1 MLGADFTTN
10 EVRLADLLKAVN
22 EGSLQLPDFQRPW
35 VWDDERIR
43 SLIASISV
51 SFPIN
56 AIMTLENGG
65 DVAFKPRVIEGASLD
80 DPPVPDTLLLDGQQ
94 RLTSLYQA
102 LFTKSPVR
110 TRDTRGK
117 ILHRHYYIDM
127 NLALSDEG
135 ERDEWI
141 FGVPADR
148 QIRRL
153 RDIELDLSTPEQEYE
168 QALFPLDQIFDAASW
183 RREFNRYHKH
193 ADELVDLYDRFEAE
207 VIERFK
213 KYQVPVIQMAKSTT
227 KEAVCLVFEKV
238 NTGGVTLTVFELV
251 TASFAADSFQL
262 RENWE
267 QRRDRM
273 REKFGILA
281 SVQGD
286 QFLQAVT
293 LLATLE
299 RRRRAVSQNP
309 GAERQPA
316 VGCRRREIL
325 QLSLAEYKRWADAI
339 ENGFIEAARFLRRQ
353 HVFKS
358 QDVPYQTQLVPLAA
372 IFADLG
378 HHASAD
384 SVQQNIAK
392 WYWCGVL
399 GEMYGSA
406 VESTFARDL
415 VEVVNWIRSQ
425 GGEPSTIR
433 DAGFQANRLLTLRT
447 RNSAAYK
454 GIHALLMR
462 EGSLDFRTAE
472 PLVFQVVDEESV
484 DIHHVFPQKWC
495 NESKPPIPPA
505 KYNSIIN
512 KTAISAHT
520 NRMIGGRA
528 PSAYLIR
535 LEEEIAPE
543 RLSAV
548 LRSHLIGEEPLRDDD
563 FWQFFSLRAER
574 LLNLIERAMGKQIS
588 RDDAAFSAGAPVEE
602 YDDSPADFAM
612 AAGS

>member
-1 MLGADFTTN
+1 MKESTVLGADFTTN
-10 EVRLADLLKAVN
+10 EVLLDDLLKAVN
-22 EGSLQLPDFQRPW
+22 EGTLQLPDFQRPW
-35 VWDDERIR
+35 RWDDERIR

-65 DVAFKPRVIEGASLD
+65 NVTFKPRLIEGASLD
-80 DPPVPDTLLLDGQQ
+80 QPPIPDTLLLDGQQ

-102 LFTKSPVR
+102 LFTKFPVR
-110 TRDTRGK
+110 TRDLRGK
-117 ILHRHYYIDM
+117 VLHRHYYINM
-127 NLALSDEG
+127 ELALSDTG

-141 FGVPADR
+141 FGVPEDR
-148 QIRRL
+148 QLRRL
-153 RDIELDLSTPEQEYE
+153 REIQLDLSSPELEY
-168 QALFPLDQIFDAASW
+168 QQKMFPLDQIFDAASW
-183 RREFNRYHKH
+183 RRAFNRYHGQ
-193 ADELVDLYDRFEAE
+193 ADDKADLFDRFEEE

-213 KYQVPVIQMAKSTT
+213 KYQVPVIQLAKNTS

-251 TASFAADSFQL
+251 TASFAAENFQL
-262 RENWE
+262 REDWE

-273 REKFGILA
+273 REKFAILS

-293 LLATLE
+293 LMATLE
-299 RRRRAVSQNP
+299 RRRSAISTNP
-309 GAERQPA
+309 DAERHPA

-325 QLSLAEYKRWADAI
+325 QLSLAEYERWAEAV
-339 ENGFIEAARFLRRQ
+339 ESGFIEAARFLRRQ
-353 HVFKS
+353 HVFKA
-358 QDVPYQTQLVPLAA
+358 QDIPYQTQLVPLAA

-378 HHASAD
+378 QQASAD
-384 SVQQNIAK
+384 SVQQNIAR

-399 GEMYGSA
+399 GEMYAGA
-406 VESTFARDL
+406 VETIFARDL
-415 VEVVNWIRSQ
+415 LEVVNWIATQ

-472 PLVFQVVDEESV
+472 PLVFQVFDEESV
-484 DIHHVFPQKWC
+484 DIHHIFPQKWC
-495 NESKPPIPPA
+495 TESKPPIPPSRF
-505 KYNSIIN
+505 NSIIN

-528 PSAYLIR
+528 PSEYLKR
-535 LEEEIAPE
+535 LEAEIDSA
-543 RLSAV
+543 RLSEV
-548 LRSHLIGEEPLRDDD
+548 LPSHLIPESKLRNDD
-563 FWQFFSLRAER
+563 FWGFFEKRAGSLLR
-574 LLNLIERAMGKQIS
+574 LIEGAMNKPVTPDPG
-588 RDDAAFSAGAPVEE
+588 AFRPDTEVEE
-602 YDDSPADFAM
+602 YEDEPEQ
-612 AAGS
+612 

>member
-10 EVRLADLLKAVN
+10 EVLLDDLLKAVN
-22 EGSLQLPDFQRPW
+22 EGALQLPDFQRPW
-35 VWDDERIR
+35 RWDDERIR

-65 DVAFKPRVIEGASLD
+65 NVSFKPRLIEGASLD
-80 DPPVPDTLLLDGQQ
+80 RPPIPDILLLDGQQ

-102 LFTKSPVR
+102 LFTEAPVR
-110 TRDTRGK
+110 TRDLRGK
-117 ILHRHYYIDM
+117 VLHRHYYINM
-127 NLALSDEG
+127 ELALSDAG

-141 FGVPADR
+141 FGVPEDR
-148 QIRRL
+148 QVRRL
-153 RDIELDLSTPEQEYE
+153 REIELDLSSPELEYK
-168 QALFPLDQIFDAASW
+168 QKMFPLDQIFDAASW
-183 RREFNRYHKH
+183 RRGFNRYHGQDDDK
-193 ADELVDLYDRFEAE
+193 ADLFDRFEEE

-213 KYQVPVIQMAKSTT
+213 KYQVPVIQLAKNTS

-251 TASFAADSFQL
+251 TASFAAENFQL
-262 RENWE
+262 REDWE

-273 REKFGILA
+273 RERFEILS

-293 LLATLE
+293 LMATLE
-299 RRRRAVSQNP
+299 RRRLAMSTNP
-309 GAERQPA
+309 SADRQPA

-325 QLSLAEYKRWADAI
+325 QLSLAEYERWAEAV
-339 ENGFIEAARFLRRQ
+339 ERGFVEAARFLRRQ
-353 HVFKS
+353 HVFKA
-358 QDVPYQTQLVPLAA
+358 QDIPYQTQLVPLAA
-372 IFADLG
+372 IFSDLG
-378 HHASAD
+378 QHATAD
-384 SVQQNIAK
+384 SVQQNIAR

-399 GEMYGSA
+399 GEMYAGA
-406 VESTFARDL
+406 VETIFARDL
-415 VEVVNWIRSQ
+415 LEVVNWIKAQ

-472 PLVFQVVDEESV
+472 PLVFQVFDEESV
-484 DIHHVFPQKWC
+484 DIHHIFPQKWC
-495 NESKPPIPPA
+495 NENNPPIPPTRF
-505 KYNSIIN
+505 NSIVN

-528 PSAYLIR
+528 PSDYLER
-535 LEEEIAPE
+535 LEAEIDSA
-543 RLSAV
+543 RLSEV
-548 LRSHLIGEEPLRDDD
+548 LRSHLIPERALRNDD
-563 FWQFFSLRAER
+563 FWGFFETRAGSL
-574 LLNLIERAMGKQIS
+574 LQLIEGAMHKPVT
-588 RDDAAFSAGAPVEE
+588 RDPEAFRPDTEIEE
-602 YDDSPADFAM
+602 YEDETEQ
-612 AAGS
+612 